1 MKIVIIGSGP
11 SGLFAA
17 INAKNDNNE
26 VIVLEKNN
34 TLGKKILVTGSG
46 KCNYWND
53 NQDVNKYHS
62 RSTKDI
68 NRIINKDNLKSTLS
82 ILDEMIVPYIKD
94 GYYYPFS
101 REASSVRD
109 ILVNKCI
116 EKGVIFKDN
125 YKVNKV
131 EKNNDKFVINGELDA
146 DKIVV
151 STGSLAYYQDEN
163 ISGLEIAK
171 NFGHTIIK
179 PLPSLVQLV
188 SNDKG
193 LKDWEGVRSFAKV
206 SLYSNNNEIK
216 EEYGEVM
223 LTNYGLSGICIMNLS
238 NEANKLL
245 DENKNVNVHIN
256 FAYNI
261 NLDKILNMDTEVTSA
276 LKSLLNSKVIRKI
289 LKESNIDNKKMNEL
303 TKQEKDRL
311 IELITDYKVNIV
323 STKGFKEAQ
332 VVSGGVS
339 LTEINLDNME
349 SKLVPGLYF
358 TGEVLDVDGD
368 CGGYNLTFAFVSGFL
383 AGRDIKNDKS

>member
-245 DENKNVNVHIN
+245 DENKDVNVHIN

-276 LKSLLNSKVIRKI
+276 LKSLLNSKIIRKI